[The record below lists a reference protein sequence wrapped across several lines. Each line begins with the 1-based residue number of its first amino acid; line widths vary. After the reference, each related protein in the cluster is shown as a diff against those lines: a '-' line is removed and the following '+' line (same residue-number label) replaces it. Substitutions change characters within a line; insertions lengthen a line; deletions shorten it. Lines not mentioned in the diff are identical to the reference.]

1 MEALQRRGSNHRWRL
16 RVSQIST
23 ACGGGCPQPK
33 LGIHVSDLTVSSS
46 SSDIVRICY
55 FRETL
60 CKCRSNSFADSAGF
74 VLFFDVVAGPSPAI
88 GEVEFSLLCFWSC
101 VLDKIVSGSQGPGRK
116 QRGMIC
122 LLDCYIILFVEL
134 LSGQIYS

>member
-88 GEVEFSLLCFWSC
+88 AFGHVCWTRLSAGHRGREGNSVE
-101 VLDKIVSGSQGPGRK
+101 
-116 QRGMIC
+116 
-122 LLDCYIILFVEL
+122 
-134 LSGQIYS
+134 

>member
-60 CKCRSNSFADSAGF
+60 CKCRLCWFCSIFRCCCWSFS
-74 VLFFDVVAGPSPAI
+74 
-88 GEVEFSLLCFWSC
+88 CYRFWSC

>member
-88 GEVEFSLLCFWSC
+88 GELLVMCAGQDC
-101 VLDKIVSGSQGPGRK
+101 
-116 QRGMIC
+116 QRVTGAGKETAWNDLFAG
-122 LLDCYIILFVEL
+122 LLYYFVC
-134 LSGQIYS
+134 